1 MAEDKR
7 TGIDGKA
14 KPKKAVALGYG
25 KITASAPK
33 VLAKGERLTAERILE
48 IAREMDI
55 AIHEDERLVEALFS
69 LEIGEEIPEK
79 LYRAV
84 ATVLAYI
91 YRKDGIEQ
99 RGN

>member
-1 MAEDKR
+1 MDEDKR
-7 TGIDGKA
+7 KGIDKKA

-55 AIHEDERLVEALFS
+55 AIHEDERLAEALFS
-69 LEIGEEIPEK
+69 LEVGEEIPEK

-84 ATVLAYI
+84 ATILAYI
-91 YRKDGIEQ
+91 YRKDGTKQKE
-99 RGN
+99 N